1 MAKSK
6 TIEVQGN
13 EIHVIKQNEQDY
25 ISLTDMTKGFGDD
38 SLIYSWMRNRNTV
51 EFLSLW
57 EELYNENFNS
67 DESVTFKTK
76 AGLNNFN
83 LTPKKWIEATNAI
96 GIVSKSGRYNGG
108 TFAQKDIAL
117 EFGSWLSPSFR
128 LYMIK
133 EFQRLK
139 EQEAEQID
147 GEWSVKRVLSKVNY
161 RIHTDSIKDS
171 LIPSLN
177 IPKSR
182 QGFVYADEADLL
194 NVALFNTTAKE
205 WQQNNPE
212 LTLKRLNV
220 RDTANIHQLTVL
232 SNLESYN
239 SVLIKRGYPKDAR
252 LQELRQM
259 AVDQLKSLYKA
270 NNLSL
275 ETLNNPKL
283 IVKIKRSE

>member
-13 EIHVIKQNEQDY
+13 EIQVIKQNEQDY

>member
-13 EIHVIKQNEQDY
+13 EIQVIKQNEQDY

-270 NNLSL
+270 NNFSL